1 MPWQAICSHDCS
13 MSDDWTDVNAFIF
26 DLDGV
31 ITDTA
36 DQHFRAW
43 KTMLDDHL
51 RETGKDFE
59 PFTREDY
66 LEHVDG
72 KPRLE
77 GLDAFLRS
85 RGVELPRG
93 APDDGQEDGT
103 LWGLGNRKNACY
115 RQILDEEG
123 VEPFADAVTLL
134 RRVRDTGLK
143 AGMASSSRNA
153 RAVVQAADL
162 AGFFDAFVD
171 GTDLSESGFEG
182 KPEPDLFLEAA
193 KRLETAPGRA
203 AVFEDARAGVEA
215 GRRGGFRRV
224 VGVAREGGGEALR
237 EAGADLVVRRLDE
250 IGLVDEER
258 T

>member
-1 MPWQAICSHDCS
+1 
-13 MSDDWTDVNAFIF
+13 MSDEWTDVNAFIF

-51 RETGKDFE
+51 REREKDFE
-59 PFTREDY
+59 PFSREDY

-85 RGVELPRG
+85 RGLELPRG
-93 APDDGQEDGT
+93 DPDDGPEDGT

-123 VEPFADAVTLL
+123 VEPFTDAVTLL
-134 RRVRDTGLK
+134 RRVRDTGRK
-143 AGMASSSRNA
+143 AGMVSSSRNA

-162 AGFFDAFVD
+162 AACFDAFVD
-171 GTDLSESGFEG
+171 GSDLSDSDLEG

-193 KRLETAPGRA
+193 KRLETAPSRA
-203 AVFEDARAGVEA
+203 AVFEDARAGVKA

-237 EAGADLVVRRLDE
+237 QAGADLVVRRLDE
-250 IGLVDEER
+250 IRLVGEEG